1 MPITYRYLISVN
13 ELIDRDSINC
23 MLIKI
28 LEIEIDI
35 IAVMLSLSLLF
46 NNKNYILFII
56 INM

>member
-13 ELIDRDSINC
+13 ELIDRDSLNC

-28 LEIEIDI
+28 LEIETGI
-35 IAVMLSLSLLF
+35 ITVMLSLSLLF

>member
-13 ELIDRDSINC
+13 ELIDRDSLNC

-28 LEIEIDI
+28 LEKETGI
-35 IAVMLSLSLLF
+35 ITVMLSLSLLF

>member
-56 INM
+56 IDM

>member
-1 MPITYRYLISVN
+1 MPITYRYLMSVN

>member
-1 MPITYRYLISVN
+1 MSVN

>member
-1 MPITYRYLISVN
+1 MPTTYRYLISVN
-13 ELIDRDSINC
+13 ELIDRDSLNC

-28 LEIEIDI
+28 LEIETGI
-35 IAVMLSLSLLF
+35 ITVMLSLSLLF

>member
-13 ELIDRDSINC
+13 ELIDRDSLNC

-28 LEIEIDI
+28 LEIETGI
-35 IAVMLSLSLLF
+35 ITVMLSLSLLF
-46 NNKNYILFII
+46 NNRNYILFII